1 MSTDFHSTRASFDG
15 LSTRLSERPH
25 AGPTALLFLH
35 GWGDSAD
42 AFKPLMN
49 RLADLPARLVAID

>member
-35 GWGDSAD
+35 GW
-42 AFKPLMN
+42 
-49 RLADLPARLVAID
+49 AIAQMRSSRS